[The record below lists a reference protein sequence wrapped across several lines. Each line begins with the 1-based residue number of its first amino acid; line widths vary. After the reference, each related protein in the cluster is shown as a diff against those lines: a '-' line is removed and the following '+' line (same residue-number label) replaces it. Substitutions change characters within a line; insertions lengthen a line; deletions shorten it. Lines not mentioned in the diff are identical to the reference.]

1 MPYMATTKYDG
12 KTYPLFS
19 FIDERGVFGIL
30 RWRNKK
36 WKLADQELDLY
47 HEDAE
52 KVHISWKD
60 WKKLER
66 RANARCWM
74 LLHMYDGCSLKHDEV
89 ISNICHIVQ
98 SMMTSPEFE
107 LQVDEYG
114 EAVPVTPEIELD
126 NVEIPSEE
134 MIDALTNADPYD
146 ELAYHIMA
154 KCDI

>member
-1 MPYMATTKYDG
+1 MATTKHDG
-12 KTYPLFS
+12 KVYPLFC

-36 WKLADQELDLY
+36 WRLADQELDLY

-74 LLHMYDGCSLKHDEV
+74 LLHMYDGCSLTQDEK

-98 SMMTSPEFE
+98 SMMLSPEFE
-107 LQVDEYG
+107 LKVDEYG
-114 EAVPVTPEIELD
+114 EAVPVTPEAEID

-134 MIDALTNADPYD
+134 MIDVLTDADSYN
-146 ELAYHIMA
+146 ELIYHIMA
-154 KCDI
+154 KCII

>member
-1 MPYMATTKYDG
+1 MATTKYDG
-12 KTYPLFS
+12 KVYPLFC

-52 KVHISWKD
+52 KVHISWKN
-60 WKKLER
+60 WQKLER

-74 LLHMYDGCSLKHDEV
+74 LLHMYDGCSLTQDEK

-98 SMMTSPEFE
+98 SMMLSPEFE
-107 LQVDEYG
+107 LKVDEYG
-114 EAVPVTPEIELD
+114 EAVPATSEVEID
-126 NVEIPSEE
+126 NVKIPSEE
-134 MIDALTNADPYD
+134 MMDTLTDTDPYN
-146 ELAYHIMA
+146 ELIYHIMA
-154 KCDI
+154 KCD

>member
-1 MPYMATTKYDG
+1 MAYMATTKYDG
-12 KTYPLFS
+12 KVYPLFC

-30 RWRNKK
+30 RWRDKK
-36 WKLADQELDLY
+36 WRIADREIDLY

-52 KVHISWKD
+52 KVHISWKN
-60 WKKLER
+60 WQKLER

-74 LLHMYDGCSLKHDEV
+74 LLHMYGGCSIKPDEE

-98 SMMTSPEFE
+98 SMMISPEFE

-114 EAVPVTPEIELD
+114 EAVPVTPEM
-126 NVEIPSEE
+126 EIDSTEFPSEE

-146 ELAYHIMA
+146 ELAYHVMA
-154 KCDI
+154 KCDM